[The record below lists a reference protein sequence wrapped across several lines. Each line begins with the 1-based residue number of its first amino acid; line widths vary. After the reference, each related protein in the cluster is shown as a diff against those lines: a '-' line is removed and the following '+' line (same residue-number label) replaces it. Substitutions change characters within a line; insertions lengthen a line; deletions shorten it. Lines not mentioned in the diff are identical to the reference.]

1 MLTLFAVNT
10 ATGIGGE
17 GKHWKLIC
25 MSLHYFEK
33 FRFRLITCARVF
45 VKKDFRVFFC
55 PLFCVFVVKVLISQ
69 DVFSK

>member
-45 VKKDFRVFFC
+45 VKKISAFFC

>member
-45 VKKDFRVFFC
+45 VKKISAFFFVLYFVF
-55 PLFCVFVVKVLISQ
+55 L
-69 DVFSK
+69 